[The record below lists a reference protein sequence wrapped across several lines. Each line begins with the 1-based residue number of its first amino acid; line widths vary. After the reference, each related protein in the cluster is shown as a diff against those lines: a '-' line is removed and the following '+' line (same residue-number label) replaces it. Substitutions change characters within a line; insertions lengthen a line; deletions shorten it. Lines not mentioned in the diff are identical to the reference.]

1 MLNTN
6 QRERLESLAGRLCE
20 LDKAGI
26 IRPRWLC
33 EKIRSK
39 ALRLLRTDAVRR
51 GRSQTWLG
59 RLKASAGRRLGLSK
73 GPDTLARSF
82 TERLHAVMAGAG
94 EAGELKTLSKLEG
107 LVTEHWQL
115 SAIEMALR
123 ETLLDVLDLPLDAL
137 EGEGFEAML
146 TAAIYRFAYGGREAV
161 DYHNSARTTDIAG
174 AYQVYLKESGSGI
187 VERRILAWA
196 LLDQR
201 FRYDGAVRA
210 VELSRE
216 DGDLIVRAGVV
227 IPNQGH
233 DAMTLSQS
241 LDSET
246 ADAWLRETF
255 EGGDEP
261 LFSADDVAE
270 RPHRAQ
276 TQSHRLGFLSVRT
289 RSPGKIL
296 GAFLDGERHGQLV
309 GRRLRAGDLNPKLI
323 ASLGAIS
330 PGSGDAS
337 LSDDDKSLIASMQ
350 SYTPAPGS
358 YMSDLTAQ
366 RGEKPAIQSPMPAL
380 ESKAERDDA

>member
-6 QRERLESLAGRLCE
+6 RRERLESLAGRLCE

-26 IRPRWLC
+26 IRPQWLR

-39 ALRLLRTDAVRR
+39 AFRLLRTDAVRR

-73 GPDTLARSF
+73 GPDTLARTF
-82 TERLHAVMAGAG
+82 AERFHAVMAGAG

-187 VERRILAWA
+187 VERRVLAWA

-233 DAMTLSQS
+233 DAMTLSQG

-270 RPHRAQ
+270 RPQRAQ
-276 TQSHRLGFLSVRT
+276 TQSNRLGFLSVRT

-323 ASLGAIS
+323 ASLGSIS
-330 PGSGDAS
+330 PGSGDAA

-350 SYTPAPGS
+350 SYTPGPGG
-358 YMSDLTAQ
+358 YMSDLAAQ
-366 RGEKPAIQSPMPAL
+366 SSEKPAIQSPTPTTVL
-380 ESKAERDDA
+380 TAERDDA